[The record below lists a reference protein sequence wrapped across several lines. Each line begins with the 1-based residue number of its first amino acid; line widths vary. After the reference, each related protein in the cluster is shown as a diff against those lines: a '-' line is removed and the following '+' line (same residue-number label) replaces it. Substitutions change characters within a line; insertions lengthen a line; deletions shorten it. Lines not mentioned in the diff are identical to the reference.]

1 MSSVPHNSREQGLSE
16 SAGVASAL
24 FLAHMAVLTGLLLLG
39 VVYACQNTHQFVAN
53 MEV

>member
-1 MSSVPHNSREQGLSE
+1 M
-16 SAGVASAL
+16 ASAV

-53 MEV
+53 MQVGSEGRGFD